1 MKKVNFAVLCAAL
14 CLTAVTNAQQYRS
27 YPVNS
32 GKDNA
37 NGVVYCL
44 PQTDIVIK
52 FKLEKTQRTKG
63 IYSESAYLLG
73 IDNAA
78 LKNNVSYRIKW
89 AEISQKISPDYN
101 RQYIIVADNNTLVE
115 KTPAGTIKSITAKG
129 TNAKKTAVTNQG
141 AKPNG
146 EFEAKPRHKDGNA
159 QNQNS
164 LAVEPTYEQKLMQ
177 QGLLTRYPQMSAEKA
192 VSEIKR
198 LRDKQ
203 IELLCGSWEGTY
215 MNTTVDYMYKQL
227 DEIINSYVSLFTGV
241 QTVSEE
247 EYVFVIT
254 PEKPII
260 LEEDLIVPV
269 CKFSATEGF
278 KDLNESGDGVKIT
291 AKIHSYSTTEQNAKG
306 NAERYMTEAQKRKM
320 EKDGAGVYYCTGQDV
335 RVTLYG
341 TESLGVSKMMK
352 LMQYSSPAFTTSNDS
367 NIIFDEHTGGIIK
380 MW

>member
-52 FKLEKTQRTKG
+52 FKVEKTQRTKG

-78 LKNNVSYRIKW
+78 LKNNVSYRIKG

-129 TNAKKTAVTNQG
+129 TNAKKTAVNNQE

-159 QNQNS
+159 QAQNS

-291 AKIHSYSTTEQNAKG
+291 AKIHSYSTTEQSAKG